1 MARSRKPPNIVS
13 NACTNADASAS
24 ICPPRIV
31 DTALAKSVNPV
42 PTILRSP
49 RPPARAGADSSR
61 IMRPSRNFDMRCG
74 ASRKSSAERDGG
86 VSTTIRSQF
95 SVAASWPSFS
105 IAMYSCVPENDVE
118 IVW

>member
-1 MARSRKPPNIVS
+1 MS

-31 DTALAKSVNPV
+31 DTALANSVNPA

-61 IMRPSRNFDMRCG
+61 IMRPSRNVDMRCG

-86 VSTTIRSQF
+86 VSTTIRSHF